1 MGCRSE
7 RRTLKRRN
15 SVLCAGALLA
25 MDWHRPA
32 DFDIT
37 LTMKTTKQKRSR
49 PSTAQRKE
57 PTRAARILI
66 LPKKGS
72 PLGEARIREAINRV
86 VAERERQ
93 SA

>member
-1 MGCRSE
+1 
-7 RRTLKRRN
+7 
-15 SVLCAGALLA
+15 
-25 MDWHRPA
+25 
-32 DFDIT
+32 
-37 LTMKTTKQKRSR
+37 MKATRQKPSR
-49 PSTAQRKE
+49 ASTSPRKE

-72 PLGEARIREAINRV
+72 PLGEARIRDAINRV